1 MKPKTGKIKRL
12 LRQYNIDGAIVNS
25 PENFT
30 YITAYSSHQ
39 HTVSRQPNFAAVILD
54 NKEETKP
61 VAIGMDF
68 ETEAFSDYI
77 DCVVKKYSTWVGGK
91 TFEEVL
97 ANEEVTSN
105 KRFITSLE
113 VIVETI
119 KEFDLADK
127 TVGLELDYLPFN
139 YYCSLKEQLPEA
151 NFVNISNV
159 FLEARAIKEEDEIAY
174 FRKLTRVADEAL
186 NYTSQFIKEGVTERE
201 LFDIYCKKVME
212 SNICFPSGWSSFCA
226 GENAGRLCRST
237 DRKIKNGDVVKF
249 DGGVNGDTNFYTTD
263 FSRSWIVGD
272 AHPVLFDLKERL
284 CEAQKLMIEAIK
296 PGLTFDELFNI
307 GFNHVKAKYKFYE
320 RGHLGHSISMGP
332 QTADA
337 PFVSLSEKRPMEEGM
352 IICIETP
359 CYISGFGGFNIE
371 DMILVTKDGCEVLT
385 PLTPHWLN
393 EENRK

>member
-1 MKPKTGKIKRL
+1 MKPKTQKIKRL
-12 LRQYNIDGAIVNS
+12 LRQHKIDGAIVNS

-39 HTVSRQPNFAAVILD
+39 HTVSRQPNFATVVLD
-54 NKEETKP
+54 NKENTRP

-68 ETEAFSDYI
+68 ETEAFSDYM
-77 DCVVKKYSTWVGGK
+77 DCDVKKYSTWVGGK

-97 ANEEVTSN
+97 ANEEVPST
-105 KRFITSLE
+105 KKFVTAIE

-119 KEFDLADK
+119 KELGLENK
-127 TVGLELDYLPFN
+127 TIGLELDFLPFN
-139 YYCSLKEQLPEA
+139 CYEIFRKELPEA
-151 NFVNISNV
+151 NFVNISPV
-159 FLEARAIKEEDEIAY
+159 FLESRAIKEDDEIDY
-174 FRKLTRVADEAL
+174 FRQLARVADEAL
-186 NYTSQFIKEGVTERE
+186 NYTSQFVKEGITERE
-201 LFDIYCKKVME
+201 LFDIYCNKVME

-226 GENAGRLCRST
+226 GENSGRLCRST

-272 AHPVLFDLKERL
+272 AHPVLFELKERL
-284 CEAQKLMIEAIK
+284 CEAQKLMISSIK
-296 PGLTFDELFNI
+296 PGLTFDELFKI
-307 GFNHVKAKYKFYE
+307 GYNHVKAEFKFYE

-337 PFVSLSEKRPMEEGM
+337 PFVSLSEKRPLEEGM

-371 DMILVTKDGCEVLT
+371 DMILVTKEGCEVLT

-393 EENRK
+393 MNNCK